1 MNENLNWT
9 ANCFGVT
16 ESDILWYNPGTCYD
30 RVIVKTK
37 AAAKKVAKSVEGRM
51 VNGGFM
57 HGRMLGDITEV
68 KHKGKRAYEV
78 MC

>member
-9 ANCFGVT
+9 AICFGIK
-16 ESDILWYNPGTCYD
+16 ESDVIWFNPGTCYD
-30 RVIVKTK
+30 RIIVSTK

-57 HGRMLGDITEV
+57 HGWILGGITEV
-68 KHKGKRAYEV
+68 KYKGKKAYEV